1 MSGPIITASA
11 SQTRA
16 SVGRPS
22 GGCAR
27 TPRASPRTGG
37 SARSTSGSS
46 DPRCPAVQSSRGG
59 RRRSL
64 WLDIW
69 PLASLVLW
77 LVALVWETVGLP
89 FLVATAIKVML
100 IVTGM
105 VFLVSTV
112 LTTAMRWFLVPTD
125 RR

>member
-1 MSGPIITASA
+1 M
-11 SQTRA
+11 
-16 SVGRPS
+16 
-22 GGCAR
+22 
-27 TPRASPRTGG
+27 
-37 SARSTSGSS
+37 
-46 DPRCPAVQSSRGG
+46 QSSRGG

-77 LVALVWETVGLP
+77 LVAPVWETVGLP